1 MEITG
6 EPVSS
11 NNKCLYANIGMFAV
25 SQAERFMEIMR
36 ECPANLKIHDLLLFL
51 AHPPTVSVGLK
62 DRNQAQPKDLL
73 VPLER
78 LEQEGIAFVRSERG
92 GGITYHWPGQ
102 VVCYP
107 ILALGKNER
116 DIPAYMNKLEQ
127 VGIETLKG
135 FGLDVRRRRDS
146 AAHIGLW
153 LNGKKIVSMA
163 IRVSNWVTSFG
174 FAINLEGDFSASAYV
189 RPCGIEGA
197 RLTTLEE
204 ALGTAPPRHE
214 VIERVTEC
222 FASVFRRE
230 PSRVPPEVLAKILTA
245 AEPIQE

>member
-1 MEITG
+1 V
-6 EPVSS
+6 PS
-11 NNKCLYANIGMFAV
+11 NSKCLIASIGRLSV
-25 SQAERFMEIMR
+25 CEAERSMEAVR
-36 ECPANLKIHDLLLFL
+36 DLRTRLKIDDLVFFL
-51 AHPPTVSVGLK
+51 AHPETVSVGLK

-73 VPLER
+73 VSLER

-107 ILALGKNER
+107 VLALGKNER
-116 DIPAYMNKLEQ
+116 DIPAFMNKLEQ
-127 VGIETLKG
+127 VGIETLKS
-135 FGLDVRRRRDS
+135 FGLDVHRRRDS

-153 LNGKKIVSMA
+153 LNGKKIVSMG
-163 IRVSNWVTSFG
+163 IRISNWVTSFG

-189 RPCGIEGA
+189 RPCGIKGA

-204 ALGTAPPRHE
+204 ALGSAPPRQK
-214 VIERVTEC
+214 VIETVTEC

-245 AEPIQE
+245 AEPIQDTRNG